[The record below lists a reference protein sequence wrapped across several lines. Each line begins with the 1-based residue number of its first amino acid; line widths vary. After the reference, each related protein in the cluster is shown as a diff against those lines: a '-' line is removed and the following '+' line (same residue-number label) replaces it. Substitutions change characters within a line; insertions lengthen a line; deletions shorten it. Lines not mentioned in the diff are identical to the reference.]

1 MGSEDREVRAKQY
14 EKAKAVYEARK
25 AAIAEKGL
33 DEKVAQK
40 DTVLRDLGAKLKKAR
55 SRVKAIEAAE
65 AYVKE
70 VAAKE
75 TKIKKKGS
83 KGKGKKKAPAGGKD
97 AKGGKG
103 AKGTKGTKGTKDKGK

>member
-1 MGSEDREVRAKQY
+1 MGSEDREVRARQY

-33 DEKVAQK
+33 DEKAAEK
-40 DTVLRDLGAKLKKAR
+40 DAILRNLGAKLKKAR
-55 SRVKAIEAAE
+55 GRVKAIEAAE

-75 TKIKKKGS
+75 TKIKKKDS
-83 KGKGKKKAPAGGKD
+83 RGKKAKAPAGGGKD
-97 AKGGKG
+97 GKG
-103 AKGTKGTKGTKDKGK
+103 DKGTKGTKGKKK

>member
-14 EKAKAVYEARK
+14 EKARAVYEARK

-40 DTVLRDLGAKLKKAR
+40 DTVLRNLGAKLKKAR

-83 KGKGKKKAPAGGKD
+83 KGKKKAPAGGKD

-103 AKGTKGTKGTKDKGK
+103 AKGTKGTKGTKDKKK

>member
-14 EKAKAVYEARK
+14 EKARAVYKARK

-33 DEKVAQK
+33 DEKAAQK
-40 DTVLRDLGAKLKKAR
+40 DTVLRNLGAKLKKAR
-55 SRVKAIEAAE
+55 GRVKAIEATE

-75 TKIKKKGS
+75 TRIKKKGS
-83 KGKGKKKAPAGGKD
+83 KGKKKAPAGGGKD
-97 AKGGKG
+97 TKGAKGAKG
-103 AKGTKGTKGTKDKGK
+103 AKGTKGTKEKKK